1 MRILFFLL
9 FLLSKLISSFHF
21 NKNIDLSLRKELI
34 LKAKLCKICYCKNHT
49 FNIKR
54 NKMLNIY
61 DNYTYLNDTN
71 NKSFCYIFYNKN
83 KIDICFKGTSN
94 INDFYSNLQICPSN
108 YFNNTN
114 IQIHNGFLSKYLS
127 LKNSILSI
135 INTIGINDNDNY
147 NDSKQIEISFN
158 GHSSGGGIATIAA
171 LDFSYIYDNYNIKC
185 YTFGAPIIGNS
196 YFINEFNKRINKN
209 KNRNNSYRI
218 INEYDI
224 IPYLNLYENTDIN
237 DMNIKLNSNE
247 NDNHNDNYEQ
257 EIKLKNVK
265 RTPLIKII
273 KNIYEYLKTIHGIT
287 RYIKNLND

>member
-1 MRILFFLL
+1 MRFLFFLL
-9 FLLSKLISSFHF
+9 FLLSKLIVSFHF

-34 LKAKLCKICYCKNHT
+34 LKAKLCKICYCNNHT

-127 LKNSILSI
+127 LKNSIISI
-135 INTIGINDNDNY
+135 INTIDIND

-237 DMNIKLNSNE
+237 DMNKDINK
-247 NDNHNDNYEQ
+247 DNTYHEQ

-265 RTPLIKII
+265 RTPLVKII

>member
-9 FLLSKLISSFHF
+9 FLLSQLISSFHF

-135 INTIGINDNDNY
+135 INTIGIN

-209 KNRNNSYRI
+209 RNNSYRI

-237 DMNIKLNSNE
+237 DMNIKLNSNN
-247 NDNHNDNYEQ
+247 NDNKSYHEQ

-265 RTPLIKII
+265 KTPLIKII

>member
-1 MRILFFLL
+1 MRFLFFLL
-9 FLLSKLISSFHF
+9 ILIEFIQSFYY
-21 NKNIDLSLRKELI
+21 NKHIDLILRKELI

-83 KIDICFKGTSN
+83 KIDVCFKGTSN
-94 INDFYSNLQICPSN
+94 INDFYSNLNICPSN

-127 LKNSILSI
+127 LKKSIISI
-135 INTIGINDNDNY
+135 INNININNDN
-147 NDSKQIEISFN
+147 KKKEIEISFN

-171 LDFSYIYDNYNIKC
+171 LDFSYNYDNYDIKC

-209 KNRNNSYRI
+209 KNNSFRI

-237 DMNIKLNSNE
+237 INNN
-247 NDNHNDNYEQ
+247 NNNNNNNNEQ
-257 EIKLKNVK
+257 EIRLRNVK

>member
-1 MRILFFLL
+1 MRFIYFLFFLL
-9 FLLSKLISSFHF
+9 LKIIVSFYF
-21 NKNIDLSLRKELI
+21 NKNIELSLRKELI
-34 LKAKLCKICYCKNHT
+34 LKAKLCKICYCKNQT

-94 INDFYSNLQICPSN
+94 INDFYSNLQICTSN

-114 IQIHNGFLSKYLS
+114 IHIHNGFLNKYLS

-135 INTIGINDNDNY
+135 LNNITNDND
-147 NDSKQIEISFN
+147 KQIEISFN

-171 LDFSYIYDNYNIKC
+171 LDFSYIYNDYDIKC

-209 KNRNNSYRI
+209 KSRNRSNSYRI

-224 IPYLNLYENTDIN
+224 IPYLNLYENN
-237 DMNIKLNSNE
+237 YNNNNNNNE
-247 NDNHNDNYEQ
+247 K
-257 EIKLKNVK
+257 EIRLKNVK
-265 RTPLIKII
+265 RTPLIEII
-273 KNIYEYLKTIHGIT
+273 KNIYEYIKTTHGIT

>member
-1 MRILFFLL
+1 MRFLFFLL
-9 FLLSKLISSFHF
+9 FLLSKLIVSFHF

-127 LKNSILSI
+127 LKNSIISI
-135 INTIGINDNDNY
+135 INTIDIND

-237 DMNIKLNSNE
+237 DMNKDINK
-247 NDNHNDNYEQ
+247 DNTYHEQ

-265 RTPLIKII
+265 RTPLVKII